1 MRDLPL
7 LPGAGPQKPVE
18 YVTRS
23 VSNVTPVSA
32 GRLVRV
38 ASKDNCLDAR

>member
-7 LPGAGPQKPVE
+7 LPGVGLQKPVE

-23 VSNVTPVSA
+23 ASSVTPVSA
-32 GRLVRV
+32 GRLVHV